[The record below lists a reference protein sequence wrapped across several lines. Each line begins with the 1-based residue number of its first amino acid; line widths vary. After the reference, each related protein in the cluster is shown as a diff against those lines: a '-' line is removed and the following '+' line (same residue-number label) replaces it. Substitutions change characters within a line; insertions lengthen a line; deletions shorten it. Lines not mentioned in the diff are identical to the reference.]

1 MDLKVFKPTSETV
14 EVTLYNPT
22 TEVPLTNKD
31 NSEMTITMYAPHTKE
46 YKSEVHRQTNMRL
59 KRMEKG
65 AKISLTA
72 EDLEE
77 STLIH
82 MARSTKA
89 WNITYDKEQPDFSV
103 EKAKEVYADIS
114 WIKDQ
119 IEEALSNSVDFTNV

>member
-65 AKISLTA
+65 AKI
-72 EDLEE
+72 
-77 STLIH
+77 
-82 MARSTKA
+82 